1 MLTFNQCLLCVKQ
14 RVKVF
19 VCSEWEEA
27 LLLRGLLVLPAS
39 SKGLFPDFAANIQT
53 DFFSQEDLFTFF
65 FFSERYFQMIQ
76 FIQPN

>member
-27 LLLRGLLVLPAS
+27 LLLRGLFVLRAS

-53 DFFSQEDLFTFF
+53 DFFLKRICLRFSSSQRGTFK
-65 FFSERYFQMIQ
+65 
-76 FIQPN
+76 

>member
-27 LLLRGLLVLPAS
+27 LLLRGLFVLRAS

-53 DFFSQEDLFTFF
+53 DFFSRGFVYVFLLLREVLSNDSVYTA
-65 FFSERYFQMIQ
+65 
-76 FIQPN
+76 